1 MTEEYDYLLKKE
13 DIRDFTYSTHPP
25 SIYNLNLFLKS
36 KTDDKFMI
44 VRKMLVLEM
53 LNVANNKL
61 KLDDQ
66 YLEELEVLGIK
77 LSIR

>member
-1 MTEEYDYLLKKE
+1 MKPYDYLLKKE

-25 SIYNLNLFLKS
+25 SIHNLNLFLKS
-36 KTDDKFMI
+36 KTEDKFMI

-66 YLEELEVLGIK
+66 YLEELEALGVK

>member
-1 MTEEYDYLLKKE
+1 MKLYDDLLNKE
-13 DIRDFTYSTHPP
+13 DIRDFTYSTHST
-25 SIYNLNLFLKS
+25 SIHNLNLFLKS

>member
-1 MTEEYDYLLKKE
+1 MKLYDDLLKKE

-36 KTDDKFMI
+36 KTDDKYMI
-44 VRKMLVLEM
+44 IRKMLLLKM
-53 LNVANNKL
+53 YDAANN

>member
-1 MTEEYDYLLKKE
+1 MKLYDDLLKKE

-25 SIYNLNLFLKS
+25 SIHNLNLFLKS
-36 KTDDKFMI
+36 KTEDKFMI
-44 VRKMLVLEM
+44 VRKMLLLKM
-53 LNVANNKL
+53 INVANNNL

-66 YLEELEVLGIK
+66 YLEELEALGVK